1 MKKNIHNER
10 GIIVAIVMLI
20 ILMLG
25 FFYNYVVEKNM
36 ISKSMLNDERK
47 NLDSRKYYYSLK
59 FILGMI
65 HLIMDGV

>member
-59 FILGMI
+59 SLGDDVHKI
-65 HLIMDGV
+65 YFR